1 MLKSSNGSTD
11 GENENFKVYKI
22 NTLFFAYSTDT
33 GTNQKPFA
41 KLNKNRSKSCCK
53 NRFIVF
59 HLY

>member
-41 KLNKNRSKSCCK
+41 KLNKKSLE
-53 NRFIVF
+53 IM
-59 HLY
+59 L